1 MNRITKKLCHTS
13 TARCLTK
20 LLLYASITTAIV
32 LILSTFAFAS
42 LSIPSDEQ
50 QIRPAYAL
58 PESGCITY
66 DATTL
71 TITVS
76 CSSPV
81 SLTDIYEQL
90 GGAENKALYK
100 DPDPNNDGVWLLNAN
115 VTIQSG
121 STLNIDSK
129 DTKWLKIVAD
139 GQTLAYGIHVLGS
152 LKIDS
157 VKVTSWN
164 PQTNDIVQSYGSR
177 ETSGKIVHVGAPRPY
192 FRMERH
198 GTGTLNIT
206 NSEIAYLG
214 YEGGWGTGTS
224 GLHYHLAGDGSVIR
238 NNDMHHLYFGFYS
251 VGVGGMVIEN
261 NKVHNMGH
269 YGIDPHTGT
278 HDMIIRNN
286 TVYGNNGTAIICSQ
300 DCYNILFEKNV
311 VYNNTGSGIGFS
323 RNVTNSIARDNNI
336 YDQSRAI
343 HVSQSHNNEVYNNTI
358 SNAKSAI
365 AVISNS
371 SANNVHDNNIRDS
384 SSPLRIDPGLD
395 QVNRIYSNNIE
406 NSSTSSTPD
415 TSSQDTSSQDTS
427 SQDTSSQDTSSQD
440 TSSPDTS
447 YSSPPSSPNTSSQ

>member
-1 MNRITKKLCHTS
+1 MNRSTKKLCHTS

-50 QIRPAYAL
+50 QIRPVYAL

-66 DATTL
+66 DPSAL
-71 TITVS
+71 MITVS

-100 DPDPNNDGVWLLNAN
+100 DPDNNNDGVWLLNAN

-121 STLNIDSK
+121 STLNVDSK
-129 DTKWLKIVAD
+129 DTRWLKIVAD
-139 GQTLAYGIHVLGS
+139 GQTLAYGIHVYGS

-164 PQTNDIVQSYGSR
+164 PETNNYVESHGSR
-177 ETSGKIVHVGAPRPY
+177 ESSGKIVHVGAPRPY
-192 FRMERH
+192 IRVERL
-198 GTGTLNIT
+198 GTGTTNIT

-224 GLHYHLAGDGSVIR
+224 GIHYHLAGHGSVIR
-238 NNDMHHLYFGFYS
+238 NNDIHHLYFGFYS
-251 VGVGGMVIEN
+251 VGVGGMIIEN
-261 NKVHNMGH
+261 NKVHDMGH

-278 HDMIIRNN
+278 HDMVIRNN
-286 TVYGNNGTAIICSQ
+286 TVYGNNGTAIICSL
-300 DCYNILFEKNV
+300 DCYNILIEKNV

-323 RNVTNSIARDNNI
+323 RNMTNSIARDNNI

-343 HVSQSHNNEVYNNTI
+343 HVSRSHNNEIYNNTV
-358 SNAKSAI
+358 SNGKSAI
-365 AVISNS
+365 VLVSNS
-371 SANNVHDNNIRDS
+371 SANKVHDNNIINAKN
-384 SSPLRIDPGLD
+384 PLRIDPGLD
-395 QVNRIYSNNIE
+395 QVNTIYDNRIDNN
-406 NSSTSSTPD
+406 STPKI
-415 TSSQDTSSQDTS
+415 
-427 SQDTSSQDTSSQD
+427 
-440 TSSPDTS
+440 SP
-447 YSSPPSSPNTSSQ
+447 SSPPITASQE

>member
-1 MNRITKKLCHTS
+1 LFRLHYIHSVFNNVQPNTNRSRKKINHTRIAKRS
-13 TARCLTK
+13 TNV
-20 LLLYASITTAIV
+20 LYASVTTAIL
-32 LILSTFAFAS
+32 LIFSTFAFAS
-42 LSIPSDEQ
+42 LSIPSNEQ

-58 PESGCITY
+58 PESGCITH
-66 DATTL
+66 DPTTL

-76 CSSPV
+76 CSAPV

-100 DPDPNNDGVWLLNAN
+100 DPNNDGVWLLNAN

-121 STLNIDSK
+121 SIVNIDSR

-157 VKVTSWN
+157 VKITSWN

-224 GLHYHLAGDGSVIR
+224 GLHYHLSGHGSVIR
-238 NNDMHHLYFGFYS
+238 NNDIHHLYFGFYS

-278 HDMIIRNN
+278 HDMVIRNN
-286 TVYGNNGTAIICSQ
+286 TVYDNNGTAIICSQ

-323 RNVTNSIARDNNI
+323 RNVTNSIARDN
-336 YDQSRAI
+336 YLYGQSRAI
-343 HVSQSHNNEVYNNTI
+343 HVSRSHNNEIYNNTV
-358 SNAKSAI
+358 SNAKSGI
-365 AVISNS
+365 VLISNS
-371 SANNVHDNNIRDS
+371 SSNKVHDNNIMDS
-384 SSPLRIDPGLD
+384 SNPLRIDPGLD
-395 QVNRIYSNNIE
+395 QVNTIYSNNIQ
-406 NSSTSSTPD
+406 NSSTSSTPS
-415 TSSQDTSSQDTS
+415 TSSP
-427 SQDTSSQDTSSQD
+427 D

-447 YSSPPSSPNTSSQ
+447 SPDTSPQ

>member
-1 MNRITKKLCHTS
+1 LFRLHHVLSVLNTVQLNTNRNRKKINNTRTAKRSTK
-13 TARCLTK
+13 
-20 LLLYASITTAIV
+20 LLYASVTTAIL
-32 LILSTFAFAS
+32 LIFSTFAFAS
-42 LSIPSDEQ
+42 LSISSDEQ

-100 DPDPNNDGVWLLNAN
+100 DPDNNDGVWLLNAN
-115 VTIQSG
+115 VTILAG
-121 STLNIDSK
+121 STLNIDSSK
-129 DTKWLKIVAD
+129 DTTWLKIVAD
-139 GQTLAYGIHVLGS
+139 GTIAYPIEVFGG

-164 PQTNDIVQSYGSR
+164 PETNDYAQSYGSR
-177 ETSGKIVHVGAPRPY
+177 ETSGKITHPGAPRPY
-192 FRMERH
+192 IRVEKEA
-198 GTGTLNIT
+198 TGTTDIT

-224 GLHYHLAGDGSVIR
+224 GIHYHLAGHGSVIR
-238 NNDMHHLYFGFYS
+238 NNDIHHLYFGFYS

-261 NKVHNMGH
+261 NKVHDMGH

-278 HDMIIRNN
+278 HDMVIRNN

-300 DCYNILFEKNV
+300 DCYKILFEKNV
-311 VYNNTGSGIGFS
+311 VYNNNGAGIAFS
-323 RNVTNSIARDNNI
+323 RNVTNSIAKDNNI

-415 TSSQDTSSQDTS
+415 TSS
-427 SQDTSSQDTSSQD
+427 
-440 TSSPDTS
+440 PDTS
-447 YSSPPSSPNTSSQ
+447 YSSPPSSPPSSPDTSSQ